1 MIGGGPYIVE
11 FKQSA
16 KSDLTELEKFIVED
30 CYAPLTAKRKLEDL
44 DKRLDWLEKY
54 ADLPAIDFNLSYRY
68 GLLVRTIPYGKK
80 MAILYTVEGQKV
92 YILRIMPQS
101 LIVF

>member
-1 MIGGGPYIVE
+1 MIGGGPYIIE

-16 KSDLTELEKFIVED
+16 KSDLVELEKFIVED
-30 CYAPLTAKRKLEDL
+30 CLAPLTAKRRLADL
-44 DKRLDWLEKY
+44 DNRLDWLEKY
-54 ADLPAIDFNLSYRY
+54 AELPAIDFNLSYQY

-80 MAILYTVEGQKV
+80 MAIIYTVEDEMV

-101 LIVF
+101 MIVY

>member
-16 KSDLTELEKFIVED
+16 ESDLIELEKFIVED
-30 CYAPLTAKRKLEDL
+30 CYAPLTAKRKFADL

-54 ADLPAIDFNLSYRY
+54 AELPAIDFNLSYQY
-68 GLLVRTIPYGKK
+68 GLLVRTIPFGKK
-80 MAILYTVEGQKV
+80 MTILYTVEGEKV

-101 LIVF
+101 MIVF

>member
-16 KSDLTELEKFIVED
+16 KSDLTELERFIVED
-30 CYAPLTAKRKLEDL
+30 CQAPLTAKRKFADL

-54 ADLPAIDFNLSYRY
+54 AELPAIDFNLSYQY

-80 MAILYTVEGQKV
+80 MVIVYTVEGNIA

-101 LIVF
+101 MIIF

>member
-1 MIGGGPYIVE
+1 MIGGGPYIIE

-16 KSDLTELEKFIVED
+16 KSDLVELEKFIVED
-30 CYAPLTAKRKLEDL
+30 CLAPLTAKRRLADL
-44 DKRLDWLEKY
+44 NNRLDWLEKY
-54 ADLPAIDFNLSYRY
+54 AELPAIDFNLSYQY

-80 MAILYTVEGQKV
+80 MAIIYTVEDEMV

-101 LIVF
+101 MIVY

>member
-1 MIGGGPYIVE
+1 MIGGGPYIIE

-16 KSDLTELEKFIVED
+16 KSDLVELEKFIVED
-30 CYAPLTAKRKLEDL
+30 CLAPLTAKRRLADL
-44 DKRLDWLEKY
+44 DNRLDWLEKY
-54 ADLPAIDFNLSYRY
+54 AELPAIDFNLSYQY

-80 MAILYTVEGQKV
+80 MTIIYTVEDEMV

-101 LIVF
+101 MIVY

>member
-1 MIGGGPYIVE
+1 MIGEGPYIVE
-11 FKQSA
+11 FKDSA
-16 KSDLTELEKFIVED
+16 RFDLAELEKFIVED
-30 CYAPLTAKRKLEDL
+30 CHAPLTAKSKLADL

-54 ADLPAIDFNLSYRY
+54 AELPAIDFNLSYQY

-80 MAILYTVEGQKV
+80 MVIVYTVEEKLV

-101 LIVF
+101 MIIF

>member
-11 FKQSA
+11 FKESA
-16 KSDLTELEKFIVED
+16 KFDVAELEKFIVED
-30 CYAPLTAKRKLEDL
+30 CHAPLTAKRKLEDL

-54 ADLPAIDFNLSYRY
+54 AELPAIDFNLSYQY

-80 MAILYTVEGQKV
+80 MVIVYTVEGEKV

-101 LIVF
+101 MIIF